1 MDTNGDIKLKWST
14 QKRRVDDL
22 IPFKDN
28 PRQMTDKQREDLKK
42 SLEKFDLAEIPAINT
57 DNKICAGHQR
67 MKYLQLVGRGQEVI
81 DVRVPNRKLTDAEFR
96 EYNLRSN
103 KNRGEWKYDSLHI
116 NFDDDLLARV
126 GFEDEELEK
135 RILGDFD
142 DDKVDFGY
150 KFGTINSWVR
160 IGDITT
166 EISDEDYNVLKR
178 HIEEAGGIKN
188 FLSKIIKQNGE
199 IDK

>member
-42 SLEKFDLAEIPAINT
+42 SLDKFDLAEIPAINT

-142 DDKVDFGY
+142 DDKVDFG
-150 KFGTINSWVR
+150 
-160 IGDITT
+160 
-166 EISDEDYNVLKR
+166 
-178 HIEEAGGIKN
+178 
-188 FLSKIIKQNGE
+188 
-199 IDK
+199 